1 MVCIGATIGKCGYT
15 DIDIVTNQQINSIT
29 PVSNFNYKFIYYQ
42 MLTSEFQNKVM
53 NNYGQTTLP
62 IINKSKWQSLTIKLP
77 NLSEQLK
84 IVKTLDNLRI
94 ETDILKKKL
103 LNKTN
108 KLSSLKLSIL
118 QQELAGELSQTA

>member
-1 MVCIGATIGKCGYT
+1 
-15 DIDIVTNQQINSIT
+15 
-29 PVSNFNYKFIYYQ
+29 
-42 MLTSEFQNKVM
+42 M

>member
-1 MVCIGATIGKCGYT
+1 MTI
-15 DIDIVTNQQINSIT
+15 Q
-29 PVSNFNYKFIYYQ
+29 
-42 MLTSEFQNKVM
+42 
-53 NNYGQTTLP
+53 
-62 IINKSKWQSLTIKLP
+62 
-77 NLSEQLK
+77 QLK